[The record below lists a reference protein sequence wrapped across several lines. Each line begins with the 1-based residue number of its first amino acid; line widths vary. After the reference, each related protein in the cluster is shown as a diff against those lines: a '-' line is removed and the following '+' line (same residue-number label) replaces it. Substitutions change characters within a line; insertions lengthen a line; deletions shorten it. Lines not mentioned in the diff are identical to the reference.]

1 MTELKKETEIKILQ
15 AAEKV
20 FTDKGMYGA
29 RMQEIADEAKINKSL
44 LHYYYR
50 SKEKLFGA
58 VFKSVF
64 KKIAPQTIMILVD
77 DIPLFEKIEKF
88 SSSYI
93 DIIMKYQSI
102 PLFVIYELNKHPK
115 NILNIMVDAVGLIE
129 KDPVQCFKDSVNEEI
144 EKGNIIEIDPRH
156 LFVNILSMCIFPIAG
171 RTIIE
176 KIGFYGDKEEYDKF
190 LSERKAEVSKFII
203 NSIKIRENGD

>member
-1 MTELKKETEIKILQ
+1 MTESQQETENKILE

-20 FTDKGMYGA
+20 FTNKGMSGA

-58 VFKSVF
+58 VFRSAF
-64 KKIAPQTIMILVD
+64 KKFGPKTILILTE
-77 DIPLFEKIEKF
+77 DIPLFEKIELF

-93 DIIMKYQSI
+93 DLILKHPSV
-102 PLFVIYELNKHPK
+102 PLFVMNELNRNPK
-115 NILNIMVDAVGLIE
+115 GVLNIILDTIGTLD
-129 KDPVQCFKDSVNEEI
+129 KNPVEGFKKSVYEEI
-144 EKGNIIEIDPRH
+144 EKGTIIEIDPRH

-171 RTIIE
+171 RAIIE
-176 KIGFYGDKEEYDKF
+176 TVGFEGNSKEYDEF
-190 LSERKAEVSKFII
+190 LIERKKEVSKFII
-203 NSIKIRENGD
+203 NSIKK